1 MYLYP
6 SFKERKT
13 IWVDDNSRKLAGD
26 MSVSFD
32 INVQYRLTDRLG
44 YVGGDITAKDLS
56 FTKRLGVDIYK
67 NSVNSPRFSF
77 DIEVKCMYK

>member
-13 IWVDDNSRKLAGD
+13 IWVDDNSRKISGD

-32 INVQYRLTDRLG
+32 IKVQYRLTDRLG
-44 YVGGDITAKDLS
+44 RVGGDVNAKDLS
-56 FTKRLGVDIYK
+56 FTKILGVDIYK
-67 NSVNSPRFSF
+67 NSVSSPRFSF
-77 DIEVKCMYK
+77 DIAVKCMYK